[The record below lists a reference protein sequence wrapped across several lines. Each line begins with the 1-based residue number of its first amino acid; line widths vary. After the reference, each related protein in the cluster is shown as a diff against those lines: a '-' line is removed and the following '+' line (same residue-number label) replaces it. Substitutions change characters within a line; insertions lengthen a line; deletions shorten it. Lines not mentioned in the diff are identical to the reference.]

1 MPSKTSIR
9 VAAIAAAVSIV
20 LSAAVVAED
29 GVDNLANIKPV
40 GEVNVAGSAP
50 AAPAPAAAAPEA
62 APAAA
67 PMAEAAPEAAM
78 AAPEAAM
85 AAPAA
90 EAVAETAPAAA
101 AAPASD
107 GAALYTAKTCNACHG
122 ADGNTTIMPTYPKI
136 GGQGVEYLVA
146 QMKDIKSGARSNAQS
161 GVMKGIVAN
170 VSEDEMRA
178 IAEWLATQ

>member
-1 MPSKTSIR
+1 MPTRFNTR

-20 LSAAVVAED
+20 LSATVIAED
-29 GVDNLANIKPV
+29 GADNTANIKRI

-50 AAPAPAAAAPEA
+50 AAPAASALAAPAPEA

-67 PMAEAAPEAAM
+67 P
-78 AAPEAAM
+78 

-90 EAVAETAPAAA
+90 
-101 AAPASD
+101 ASD
-107 GAALYTAKTCNACHG
+107 PGAALYAAKTCNACHG
-122 ADGNTTIMPTYPKI
+122 ADGKNAIMPTYPRI
-136 GGQGVEYLVA
+136 AGQGAAYLVA

-170 VSEDEMRA
+170 VSDEEMQA
-178 IAEWLATQ
+178 IAEWLSKQ

>member
-1 MPSKTSIR
+1 MPTRFNTR

-20 LSAAVVAED
+20 LSATVVAED
-29 GVDNLANIKPV
+29 GADNTANIKRI

-50 AAPAPAAAAPEA
+50 AAPAASALAAPAPEAAPVAEA

-67 PMAEAAPEAAM
+67 P
-78 AAPEAAM
+78 

-90 EAVAETAPAAA
+90 
-101 AAPASD
+101 ASD
-107 GAALYTAKTCNACHG
+107 PGAALYAAKTCNVCHG
-122 ADGNTTIMPTYPKI
+122 ADGKTAIMPTYPRI
-136 GGQGVEYLVA
+136 AGQGAAYLVA

-170 VSEDEMRA
+170 VSDEEMQA
-178 IAEWLATQ
+178 IAEWLSKQ

>member
-1 MPSKTSIR
+1 MPTRTNIR

-20 LSAAVVAED
+20 LSAAVAAED
-29 GVDNLANIKPV
+29 GADNQANIKRI

-50 AAPAPAAAAPEA
+50 ATPAAAPAAAAP
-62 APAAA
+62 PAAA
-67 PMAEAAPEAAM
+67 AEPAPEAAAPVAEAAPQ
-78 AAPEAAM
+78 
-85 AAPAA
+85 
-90 EAVAETAPAAA
+90 TAPAAPEPA
-101 AAPASD
+101 AAAASD
-107 GAALYTAKTCNACHG
+107 GAALYVAKTCNACHG

-146 QMKDIKSGARSNAQS
+146 QMKDIKSGARNNAQS
-161 GVMKGIVAN
+161 GVMKGIIAN

>member
-1 MPSKTSIR
+1 MPTKTIIR
-9 VAAIAAAVSIV
+9 AAAIAAAVSVV
-20 LSAAVVAED
+20 LSAAVVAGDE
-29 GVDNLANIKPV
+29 VDNLANIKPV
-40 GEVNVAGSAP
+40 GEVNVAGSASAAPAP
-50 AAPAPAAAAPEA
+50 AAAAPAAAAPEA

-67 PMAEAAPEAAM
+67 PTAEAAPETT
-78 AAPEAAM
+78 M

-161 GVMKGIVAN
+161 GVMKGIIAN
-170 VSEDEMRA
+170 VSEGEMRA